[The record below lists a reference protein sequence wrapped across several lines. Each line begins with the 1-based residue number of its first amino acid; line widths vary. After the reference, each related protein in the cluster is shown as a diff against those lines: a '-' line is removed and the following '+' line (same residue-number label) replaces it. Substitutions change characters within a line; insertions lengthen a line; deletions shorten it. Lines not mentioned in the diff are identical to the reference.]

1 MKDSF
6 IFYTSYAEKF
16 KRLSDL
22 QFGQFV
28 RALVLYQLT
37 GEEPEIEDAGVG
49 MAFDVAKIEVDAANE
64 KYLAACEQR
73 REAGQRSAEVRAK
86 IRERERTNA
95 NESQRKSTSVNENQR
110 ALTTVENIERES
122 TSVNEKKQPSTKAN
136 YNDNDNDNDNYIYIT
151 DYAREEDQ
159 QPESDNIKTPSDY
172 FDEFWQVYPNKSAR
186 VMAQQAWAELNPDP
200 GTVLQI
206 IAAVKLHKEKNPTW
220 ARERGRYIPS
230 PANYIRDKRW
240 LDELPEEITQPDTQ
254 KPPDKPKAKNQFDN
268 FPQRE
273 HSDDYFAE
281 LEKRKLKER
290 G

>member
-28 RALVLYQLT
+28 RALVFYQLT

-49 MAFDVAKIEVDAANE
+49 LAFDVAKIEVDAANE

-73 REAGQRSAEVRAK
+73 REAGQRSAEARAK
-86 IRERERTNA
+86 LKQRE
-95 NESQRKSTSVNENQR
+95 QTSVNENERPSTTVNESQR
-110 ALTTVENIERES
+110 PLTTVEKVERES
-122 TSVNEKKQPSTKAN
+122 TTVNESERPSTKAN
-136 YNDNDNDNDNYIYIT
+136 YNDNDNYIYIT

-172 FDEFWQVYPNKSAR
+172 FEEFWQVYPNKSAR
-186 VMAQQAWAELNPDP
+186 IMAQQAWAELNPDP

-206 IAAVKLHKEKNPTW
+206 IAAVKLHREKNPSW

-254 KPPDKPKAKNQFDN
+254 KPPDKQKAKNQFDN

-281 LEKRKLKER
+281 LERKKINER
-290 G
+290 EKSE